1 MKSLSKLALVIVA
14 GLMLAQCSTY
24 KIKPDLSKG
33 DVINKTPKWYVKYQE
48 SGTAV
53 SLDMELAMK
62 KAVLLA
68 KAKLVDRVKGEMNN
82 TTVINKSES
91 GTNEELSVTGNS
103 TDTINNVISD
113 TIAKGYVVT
122 KTEIFMTK
130 HKSYRAYVLLEI
142 KKKTIEENI

>member
-1 MKSLSKLALVIVA
+1 
-14 GLMLAQCSTY
+14 
-24 KIKPDLSKG
+24 
-33 DVINKTPKWYVKYQE
+33 
-48 SGTAV
+48 
-53 SLDMELAMK
+53 
-62 KAVLLA
+62 
-68 KAKLVDRVKGEMNN
+68 MNN